1 MKKVLVILF
10 LLPLAIQAQFT
21 LADTLRGS
29 LRPERTC
36 FDVHYYHLNIAVDTA
51 TKSISGYN
59 EIHFSAVDDVD
70 RIQLDL
76 FANMQID
83 SIVFRKFH
91 LDYKRTFNAVFVDFP
106 GTILKGYQEKIR
118 VYYHGSPHIAKKAPW
133 DGGFVWT
140 KDKNGRLWMGVACEG
155 SGASLWWPNKDH
167 LSDEPDSMRITCS
180 VPEGLQCISN
190 GNLEWQHQNTFQW
203 KVSYPINNYNVTL
216 NIGDYVHYREYY
228 VSGKDS
234 MLCDYY
240 VLPYNVEKA
249 KVQFK
254 QVKPMLKIYEELYGR
269 YPFWNDGYALV
280 ETPYLGMEHQGA
292 IAYGNRY
299 LPGYR
304 GQVDSAL
311 FKQGIDFDYIIIHE
325 TAHEYWGNSV
335 SVSDLADLW
344 IHESFATYTE
354 ALYVEKM
361 HGHQA
366 YMDYMQFLK
375 QGIDND
381 APIIG
386 TYGVNSEG
394 SGDMYPKGAWML
406 HTIRNVV
413 NNDSLFFACLKGVQ
427 EEFKMKEV
435 TTDEILKYMENILGS
450 SVEMCFDNYLID
462 AKIPF
467 LEVQYKKRL
476 MGYQVI
482 FERTMENYTSLPIA
496 YKFEDS
502 DWTVLKFKMSI
513 HINYGD
519 FCATEWYPI
528 ILKLTKKQFKSLR
541 FNNDLYLYDVKISKA
556 SKK

>member
-1 MKKVLVILF
+1 LKKVFVLLF
-10 LLPLAIQAQFT
+10 LLPLITQAQFT

-36 FDVHYYHLNIAVDTA
+36 FDVHYYNLNIAVDTA

-59 EIHFSAVDDVD
+59 EIHFSAEDDVD

-91 LDYKRTFNAVFVDFP
+91 LDYKRTFNAVFIDFP

-118 VYYHGSPHIAKKAPW
+118 VYYHGSPQIAKKAPW

-155 SGASLWWPNKDH
+155 AGASLWWPNKDH
-167 LSDEPDSMRITCS
+167 LSDEPDSMRITCA

-190 GNLEWQHQNTFQW
+190 GNLEWQRQNTFQW

-216 NIGDYVHYREYY
+216 NIGDYVHFREYY
-228 VSGKDS
+228 VSGNDS
-234 MLCDYY
+234 MPCDYY
-240 VLPYNVEKA
+240 VLSYNLEKA

-299 LPGYR
+299 LSGYR

-325 TAHEYWGNSV
+325 SAHEYWGNSV
-335 SVSDLADLW
+335 SVQDIADLW

-361 HGHQA
+361 HGHCA

-381 APIIG
+381 EPIIG

-406 HTIRNVV
+406 HTIRSVV
-413 NNDSLFFACLKGVQ
+413 NNDSLFFACLKGIQ

-435 TTDEILKYMENILGS
+435 TTIEIQNYM
-450 SVEMCFDNYLID
+450 M
-462 AKIPF
+462 
-467 LEVQYKKRL
+467 R
-476 MGYQVI
+476 
-482 FERTMENYTSLPIA
+482 
-496 YKFEDS
+496 
-502 DWTVLKFKMSI
+502 VLKMNLSRYFKMYLEEDFVPKIKLSYKNFLFFYLLYVDADLSYDLFPI
-513 HINYGD
+513 TYTIDGINWNKLEYKIVGHITFDGGV
-519 FCATEWYPI
+519 CVPI
-528 ILKLTKKQFKSLR
+528 LDGKMKLSSKQFKSLR
-541 FNNDLYLYDVKISKA
+541 FNNDLYLYDVKISKKA
-556 SKK
+556 KN